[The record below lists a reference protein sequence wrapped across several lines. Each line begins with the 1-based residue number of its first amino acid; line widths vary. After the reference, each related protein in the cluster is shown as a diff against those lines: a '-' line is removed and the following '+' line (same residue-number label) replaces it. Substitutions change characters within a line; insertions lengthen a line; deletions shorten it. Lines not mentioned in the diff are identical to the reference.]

1 MLQINTG
8 KLFKNGIGR
17 TNNLRG
23 VLYSNIWLPTED
35 IETNA
40 GTLRATDGGRD
51 NRAIVYELEER
62 IEESSIKPGALV
74 SHTVQP
80 YLQDFSI
87 LASFGLRCTF
97 SDNENTVKRLISENA
112 EFSSHYPPNKFVRR
126 FFDNRIAPQQNDRDQ
141 FIDLVKD
148 LVALERRLFLVAMR
162 SIRTFV
168 AGLHR
173 IPDDLGLAYTLLV
186 SSVETLIHERTN
198 QPSDWENV
206 NEPIRIAVDKA
217 LDDASEKTARAV
229 REAIIGVD
237 NGSLA
242 RSYRE
247 FILNK
252 IDPDY
257 FRSEDVQLGA
267 AVTRWQLDQAL
278 RQAYALRSKYIHTA
292 SPLPD
297 ELTMPH
303 QYGETTEVDR
313 RPALTLQGLARI
325 THHVIRTFIKD
336 GHKIEFENYEYNRER
351 AGVVTVQLAPQYWLA
366 QPLSDPKQARR
377 KFEGLL
383 SQLSDLT
390 LRKKGTVLTD
400 LKPILPEVDT
410 MLPQAIAEAK
420 PALFSL
426 YVLFNC
432 MVREEDQIP
441 NWRNFLTRH
450 PNIDQLPAS
459 EILMLRTIVNTHEW
473 ELTVHKEAYDRYW
486 KERPTRSGL
495 HAPRLFEAAAS
506 LELAERYRK
515 NGNVDASKNLVSD
528 AVELHPGHNDLLEL
542 ENNYSKVKTI
552 NWREI
557 LVPHQEPN

>member
-8 KLFKNGIGR
+8 KLFKNGVGR

-40 GTLRATDGGRD
+40 GTLRATDGGTD

-74 SHTVQP
+74 SHTVQT

-87 LASFGLRCTF
+87 LASFGLMGTF

-112 EFSSHYPPNKFVRR
+112 QFASRYPPNKFVRR
-126 FFDNRIAPQQNDRDQ
+126 FFDNRITPQQNDRDQ

-148 LVALERRLFLVAMR
+148 LLALERRLFLAAMR

-186 SSVETLIHERTN
+186 SSVETLIQAKAAQT
-198 QPSDWENV
+198 SDWENV
-206 NEPIRIAVDKA
+206 NEPIRVAVDKA
-217 LDDASEKTARAV
+217 LHDASEKTAQAV

-237 NGSLA
+237 NGSMA

-257 FRSEDVQLGA
+257 FRSEDVLLGA

-278 RQAYALRSKYIHTA
+278 RQAYILRSKYIHTA

-303 QYGETTEVDR
+303 QYWETTEVDR
-313 RPALTLQGLARI
+313 RPALTLQGLTRI
-325 THHVIRTFIKD
+325 THHVIRAFIKD
-336 GHKIEFENYEYNRER
+336 GPKIEFEDYDYSRER
-351 AGVVTVQLAPQYWLA
+351 AGIVTMQLAPQYWLA
-366 QPLSDPKQARR
+366 HPLSDPKQARR
-377 KFEGLL
+377 RFEGLL

-390 LRKKGTVLTD
+390 LRIKGAALTD
-400 LKPILPEVDT
+400 LRHILPEVDT

-432 MVREEDQIP
+432 MVREENQIP
-441 NWRNFLTRH
+441 NWQNFLIRH
-450 PNIDQLPAS
+450 PNIDERPAS
-459 EILMLRTIVNTHEW
+459 EILMLRTIISNHEW
-473 ELTVHKEAYDRYW
+473 ELTVHKEAYERYW

-495 HAPRLFEAAAS
+495 RAPRLFEAAAS
-506 LELAERYRK
+506 LELAERYRQNK
-515 NGNVDASKNLVSD
+515 NFDVSENLISE
-528 AVELHPGHNDLLEL
+528 AVEIYPGHDGLLEL
-542 ENNYSKVKTI
+542 ENNFSKEKPI
-552 NWREI
+552 NWREV
-557 LVPHQEPN
+557 LVPPQEPN